1 MQTFFFIGTYTP
13 DSLNDA
19 RTDRTE
25 RVVGLI
31 EDLNGHIVDIY
42 GLLGGFDL
50 VVIANLPG
58 NTEAMKASIALS
70 RETGIR
76 FDTRPAVSVKKFDQ
90 LLSSSLQGEFPE
102 FQFPDPTGRLPS
114 DNELN

>member
-1 MQTFFFIGTYTP
+1 MQTFFFIGTYTA
-13 DSLNDA
+13 DALNDA

-25 RVVGLI
+25 RVVGII

-50 VVIANLPG
+50 VIIANLPG
-58 NTEAMKASIALS
+58 NTQAMQASIALS

-76 FDTRPAVSVKKFDQ
+76 FDTRPAVSVKQFDQ
-90 LLSSSLQGEFPE
+90 LLSSGKSSEFPE
-102 FQFPDPTGRLPS
+102 FQFPDPGDRLPGGN
-114 DNELN
+114 DLN